1 MTGMTRPCFLLTAQR
16 GYALASS
23 RRKLIEA
30 YLGADWQV
38 VVATADDEYAQQ
50 LVSWGAELAPIA
62 FRRGGFYPVRD
73 AGAGAALWR
82 AMRRYRPRLVHNFHA
97 KAIILSSVAAR
108 LVLGREVK
116 VVNTITG
123 LGHAFIAGGTVRR
136 LVSLG
141 YRIALTRTDLTIF
154 QNDDDRDLFVG
165 SGWVAAERA
174 CTIVGSG
181 IDVQQFHPVPDTPP
195 AGERVLMMARL
206 LWQKGVREFVEAA
219 RLVRGRRPDVVFL
232 LAGETDR
239 THRDAVPARYLEQ
252 AVAEGH
258 IEYPGYLTDPHRTL
272 ATSTLCVLP
281 SYREGAPRVVLEAA
295 ACGVPSVGA
304 DVPGTRQA
312 IHDGETGLL
321 VPVRDA
327 DALAAAILSLLAN
340 PERRLALGRRARQ
353 LAEEEFA
360 AEVIAAR
367 HFALYREL
375 GVGPD
380 HPVPDDRRRQ

>member
-1 MTGMTRPCFLLTAQR
+1 MTRPCFLLAAQR

-30 YLGADWQV
+30 YLAADWQV

-50 LVSWGAELAPIA
+50 LVSWGAELAPVA
-62 FRRGGFYPVRD
+62 FRRGGFFPVGDAR
-73 AGAGAALWR
+73 AGATLWR
-82 AMRRYRPRLVHNFHA
+82 VMRRYRPQLVHNFHA
-97 KAIILSSVAAR
+97 KTIMLSSAAAR
-108 LVLGREVK
+108 LAIGRKVR

-141 YRIALTRTDLTIF
+141 YRVALARTDLTIF

-165 SGWVAAERA
+165 SGWVVAERA

-181 IDVQQFHPVPDTPP
+181 IDVQQFRPLRDTPP

-219 RLVRGRRPDVVFL
+219 RQVRARRPEVVFL

-252 AVAEGH
+252 AVAAGH
-258 IEYPGYLTDPHRTL
+258 IEYTGYLTDPRRTL
-272 ATSTLCVLP
+272 ATSALCVLP

-295 ACGVPSVGA
+295 ACGVPSIGA
-304 DVPGTRQA
+304 DVPGTRQV

-321 VPVRDA
+321 VPVRNA
-327 DALAAAILSLLAN
+327 DALAEAILSLLAN
-340 PERRLALGRRARQ
+340 PERRLAFGRRARQ
-353 LAEEEFA
+353 LAEEEFDTG
-360 AEVIAAR
+360 VIAAR

-380 HPVPDDRRRQ
+380 RPAPDDRRRP